1 MRIIT
6 IAASLNRNSKSRV
19 LGMEAHRA
27 LEARGVDADF
37 LDLQDFPLPFAGTE
51 GWWEDANAKAIAAR
65 IGAAQGIVLSAPVYN
80 YDLSAAAKN
89 LVELTGDAWE
99 GKVVGFLCASGGPRS
114 YMSTLGFAN
123 SLMLDYRC
131 IILPR
136 FVYTV
141 NEDWQKLEIGNPEI
155 KARILGFAQEMARL
169 TYALG
174 TQAPSPSAAAAPQ
187 TAPSTAGTKVSA

>member
-6 IAASLNRNSKSRV
+6 IAASLNKGSKSRV
-19 LGMEAHRA
+19 LGLEAHSA

-37 LDLQDFPLPFAGTE
+37 LDLQDISLPFAGTE
-51 GWWEDANAKAIAAR
+51 RWWADENAKSLAER
-65 IGAAQGIVLSAPVYN
+65 IGLAQGIILSAPVYN

-89 LVELTGDAWE
+89 LVELTGDSWE

-114 YMSTLGFAN
+114 YMSALGFAN
-123 SLMLDYRC
+123 SLMLDFRC

-141 NEDWQKLEIGNPEI
+141 TEDWQGMQISNPEI
-155 KARILGFAQEMARL
+155 KDRILGFAHEMARI
-169 TYALG
+169 TRALG
-174 TQAPSPSAAAAPQ
+174 APVPAASA
-187 TAPSTAGTKVSA
+187 SAVA